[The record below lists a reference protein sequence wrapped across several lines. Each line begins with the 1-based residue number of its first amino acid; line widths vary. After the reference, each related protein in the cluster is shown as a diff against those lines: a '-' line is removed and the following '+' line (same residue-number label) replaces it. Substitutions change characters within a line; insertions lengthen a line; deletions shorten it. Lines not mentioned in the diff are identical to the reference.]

1 MPERFRGALQLM
13 IYAVSA
19 LFSFGVLTVGLRRLD
34 PNRANTK
41 KAAAHKK
48 EIAQRLGRP
57 SIQTNVYEDVRLLHP
72 QAQLPAG
79 RGSGGDNFKRGGSV
93 LVGVLWVRERRP
105 EGSVIQPVPSPQ
117 VASVGWDG

>member
-1 MPERFRGALQLM
+1 M

-57 SIQTNVYEDVRLLHP
+57 SIETNVYEDVRLLHP
-72 QAQLPAG
+72 QPQLPAG
-79 RGSGGDNFKRGGSV
+79 RGPAGR
-93 LVGVLWVRERRP
+93 
-105 EGSVIQPVPSPQ
+105 
-117 VASVGWDG
+117 